1 MLKPKLEVG
10 NTLQA
15 LRVSFEEERGVIV
28 RLTVAFAVLS
38 ALSALLDVAGPAGFA
53 LSFGVAI
60 LLGAAY
66 NGMMTALLCLPG
78 KSEGFGELWAAIK
91 PVLARLVWVSLISAL
106 LIVAGT
112 FALIIPGIVIAVLIS
127 VSGQAVVV
135 ERLKV
140 LDAFGRSFNLVK
152 DHFWRVLGY
161 LAILF
166 LFSVLMA
173 ALALVVALP
182 LAGGI
187 AGALVLTFLTN
198 LLSTP
203 ILTVGWAVLYNQLVE
218 IERMAEPEETESHPA
233 TEGPDEVEPPEPR
246 F

>member
-1 MLKPKLEVG
+1 MPKAKLEVG

-15 LRVSFEEERGVIV
+15 MRVSFEEERGVIV
-28 RLTVAFAVLS
+28 RLTVAFAALS

-66 NGMMTALLCLPG
+66 NGLVTALLCLPG
-78 KSEGFGELWAAIK
+78 KADGFGELWAAVK
-91 PVLARLVWVSLISAL
+91 PVLARLVWVSLVSAL
-106 LIVAGT
+106 MIVIGA
-112 FALIIPGIVIAVLIS
+112 FALIIPGIVIAVLVS

-140 LDAFGRSFNLVK
+140 IDAFGRSFNLVK

-161 LAILF
+161 LAILVV
-166 LFSVLMA
+166 LSVVMA
-173 ALALVVALP
+173 ALALVVSLP

-187 AGALVLTFLTN
+187 AGALLLTFLTN

-218 IERMAEPEETESHPA
+218 ISRMAEPEETGESVA
-233 TEGPDEVEPPEPR
+233 TGGPDDVEPPEPR
-246 F
+246 L